1 MLFNNK
7 NIIRI
12 LALSIPLISG
22 GSSSAQYYSNYNKY
36 KGSQGF
42 VGNKPKAGYTS
53 NAQYF
58 NSNTQYGSPYTTTNM
73 QYRSGT
79 TNSYYAPQQPTRVQ
93 TNQQKPAPVFV
104 INNTQRMSNPIPG
117 YGEVQNPYTDSSK
130 SGFYIGLGYINAK
143 DSGNGFVSDI
153 QDDFIPGNWKS
164 SGNNLGKGSGFSLS
178 IGTQTSG
185 NTRSELSYNSYSG
198 LEYADFAQGG
208 TTITQDADGQ
218 DVETF
223 KEFQRDSGGG
233 VNVDA
238 FMFSSYYS
246 LENML
251 GNFLNGMIK
260 PYAGFGFGLGFV
272 KVDDYTLKDDYVTVI
287 DSSDGS
293 SNPECFAAN
302 GSVID
307 CSDVYENGTVQY
319 QGNSSNNFSWN
330 YEIGLSFDAGDN
342 VLLDVF
348 YRKSMYGDI
357 STGGSAT
364 STYDLSWE
372 FEVGAYE
379 AQFGPCP
386 GNVIQLE
393 DGGPQYCSIDMGTST
408 TTESATESADIE
420 LEEIG
425 IKLRTFF

>member
-1 MLFNNK
+1 MLINNK
-7 NIIRI
+7 NILTI
-12 LALSIPLISG
+12 LALSIPFISG

-36 KGSQGF
+36 KGSQSF

-73 QYRSGT
+73 QYRSGSS
-79 TNSYYAPQQPTRVQ
+79 NSYYAPQQPVRVQ
-93 TNQQKPAPVFV
+93 NTPQKPAPIFV

-130 SGFYIGLGYINAK
+130 SGFYLGLGYMNAK
-143 DSGNGFVSDI
+143 DKGDGFVSDTE
-153 QDDFIPGNWKS
+153 DAFIPGNWSKD
-164 SGNNLGKGSGFSLS
+164 GNNLGKGTGFSIS

-198 LEYADFAQGG
+198 LEYADFAKGG
-208 TTITQDADGQ
+208 TGTKLDADSNE
-218 DVETF
+218 VEYL
-223 KEFQRDSGGG
+223 KEYQKESGGG

-238 FMFSSYYS
+238 FMFNTYYS

-272 KVDDYTLKDDYVTVI
+272 KVDDYTLKDTYVTTV
-287 DSSDGS
+287 SSTVDGQ
-293 SNPECFAAN
+293 NPECFAAN

-307 CSDVYENGTVQY
+307 CTDVYENGTVKY
-319 QGNSSNNFSWN
+319 QGDSSNNFSWN
-330 YEIGLSFDAGDN
+330 YEVGLSFDAGDN

-348 YRKSMYGDI
+348 YRKSMYGEI
-357 STGGSAT
+357 STGGSVT
-364 STYDLSWE
+364 SSYDLSWE

-393 DGGPQYCSIDMGTST
+393 DGGPQYCSINMDKSNV
-408 TTESATESADIE
+408 TESATESADIE